1 MKIETCYKC
10 KMEFGMSDS
19 FYDTMLRLKEG
30 GKFFCPAGHSQHYV
44 TGESDLEKMRRERD
58 RAVQEQARLYACVK
72 EEREDK
78 EAAHRQNIATR
89 GVITRMKNRAANG
102 VCLCCNRTFT
112 NLQKHMETK
121 HPRFKKEDAA

>member
-1 MKIETCYKC
+1 MKIETCYTC

-30 GKFFCPAGHSQHYV
+30 GKFYCPAGHTQHYI
-44 TGESDLEKMRRERD
+44 TGETELDKMRRRAEKAEQD
-58 RAVQEQARLYACVK
+58 RAYWQDRIREVG
-72 EEREDK
+72 EEK
-78 EAAHRQNIATR
+78 AAIERKNIAIR
-89 GVITRMKNRAANG
+89 GVVTRMKNRAANG

-121 HPRFKKEDAA
+121 HPQFKKEDAA